1 MSLLGDLAKSALS
14 SVLGGQQTQPQAAAG
29 SQDQMVQMVTGLL
42 QQAGGIEGIMAKF
55 QQAGLGDKVASWVG
69 TGANQPVSAEQVQQ
83 VLGEHVEAA
92 AQQTGQ
98 DPNVVAGGIASMLP
112 GLIDHLT
119 PHGESVKG
127 ELLEQGLQM
136 ALKSGMLGKILG

>member
-1 MSLLGDLAKSALS
+1 
-14 SVLGGQQTQPQAAAG
+14 
-29 SQDQMVQMVTGLL
+29 MVQMVTGLL